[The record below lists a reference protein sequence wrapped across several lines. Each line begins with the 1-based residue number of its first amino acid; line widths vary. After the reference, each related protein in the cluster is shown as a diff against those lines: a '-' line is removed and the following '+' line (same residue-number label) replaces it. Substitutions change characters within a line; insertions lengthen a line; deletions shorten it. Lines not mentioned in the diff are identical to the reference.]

1 MKEKLLVYTGET
13 ITGGLILAAA
23 AAFIDRKSMTL
34 SMALVACAATLV
46 YCIVMD
52 INKIVVKGIHN
63 RVILILWY
71 LVVTGVLS
79 AAFAVMGSFIWGE
92 GLTYGYFLGSFIG
105 VLIARLAMTA
115 YRLVVKFFK

>member
-1 MKEKLLVYTGET
+1 MKEKLLVYAGET

-23 AAFIDRKSMTL
+23 AAFIDRKSMTF

-63 RVILILWY
+63 KIILALWY

-79 AAFAVMGSFIWGE
+79 AAFAVMGSFIWSE

>member
-1 MKEKLLVYTGET
+1 MKEKLFVYAGET

-23 AAFIDRKSMTL
+23 AAFIDRKSMTF
-34 SMALVACAATLV
+34 SMALVACAATLI

-63 RVILILWY
+63 KIILALWY